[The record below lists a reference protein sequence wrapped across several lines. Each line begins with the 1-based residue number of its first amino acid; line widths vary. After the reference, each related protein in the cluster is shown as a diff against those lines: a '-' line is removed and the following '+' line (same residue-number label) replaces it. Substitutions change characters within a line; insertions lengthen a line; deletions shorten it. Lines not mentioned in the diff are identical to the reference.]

1 MQVFA
6 SRKNGLY
13 PQIVGHHQC
22 RPVEIPSLCYSLQ
35 GSVCFGAF
43 ITPKNKPY
51 SVIALRDRDLGRWDL
66 RQVEK
71 HLCSWMAPGCVYCT
85 QKPSDN
91 LCFQFTSA
99 SAALRFFWSHCLP
112 ESTAVSAEAWKRA
125 EEFWHILK
133 VHQKSN
139 IQVAAKLTCW
149 TY

>member
-1 MQVFA
+1 MGCILRLLDIISAVLWKFHLSAIHSKWVFA
-6 SRKNGLY
+6 LVHLS
-13 PQIVGHHQC
+13 HQK
-22 RPVEIPSLCYSLQ
+22 INH
-35 GSVCFGAF
+35 
-43 ITPKNKPY
+43 T
-51 SVIALRDRDLGRWDL
+51 SVIALRDSDLGRWDL
-66 RQVEK
+66 RQAEK

-91 LCFQFTSA
+91 LCCQFTSA

-112 ESTAVSAEAWKRA
+112 ESTHVSAEAWKRA

-139 IQVAAKLTCW
+139 IQVAAKLPCW